1 MVIALDT
8 IASEGFWNRLIVL
21 AIVAVVITVVV
32 YGVVGLIVKMD
43 DIGLRLAQNS
53 TGLVEKFG
61 RGLVNGMPKVM
72 SVLGV
77 VGTAAMLWVGGHIL
91 LVGIDELG
99 FHPLY
104 ELVHHG
110 EEAVAGI
117 AGIGSILAW
126 IVNTLASAL
135 LGLIVGTVI
144 VAALLGVSKLRGKS
158 SAH

>member
-1 MVIALDT
+1 
-8 IASEGFWNRLIVL
+8 
-21 AIVAVVITVVV
+21 
-32 YGVVGLIVKMD
+32 MD
-43 DIGLRLAQNS
+43 DIGLRLAEKS
-53 TGLVEKFG
+53 SGIVEKFG
-61 RGLVNGMPKVM
+61 RGLVKAMPKVM
-72 SVLGV
+72 SVLSV

-110 EEAVAGI
+110 EEAVRDI

-135 LGLIVGTVI
+135 LGLIVGALVV
-144 VAALLGVSKLRGKS
+144 VAQLGVTKILDKRRAA
-158 SAH
+158 AH